1 MDLREFAS
9 GEMIRRALRTIGT
22 ALASMICAV
31 LASWPDGVAAA
42 PSVRTKTIYYEVY
55 ASTSQQLRSQM
66 SLHGPRG
73 FWANARWYVRWTGD
87 CRLSVELTYTMPKW
101 ANKDL
106 APPALQRRWDA
117 MIEKLWLHERGH
129 GQFAI
134 EAAREIERVGCH
146 QAQRIMRKL
155 RRQNE
160 AYDRRTKHGRTQ
172 GVRLP

>member
-1 MDLREFAS
+1 MDVKEFAG
-9 GEMIRRALRTIGT
+9 GEMIRRSFRTCGAT
-22 ALASMICAV
+22 LAIMTCAV
-31 LASWPDGVAAA
+31 LTSWADSVAAA
-42 PSVRTKTIYYEVY
+42 PTVRTKTNYYEVY
-55 ASTSQQLRSQM
+55 ASTSEQLKSQM

-73 FWANARWYVRWTGD
+73 FWANARWYLRWTGD

-101 ANKDL
+101 INKDL
-106 APPALQRRWDA
+106 APPALQKQWDV

-134 EAAREIERVGCH
+134 AAAREIERVGCH
-146 QAQRIMRKL
+146 EAQRILRKL